1 MKKVIAFLTI
11 ATITTITGC
20 SKVEVS
26 TNIEDFYLQSI
37 IEQTEDISLEDA
49 KKALANF
56 EYEYELQEYSK
67 ELSEE
72 EKKEYEEEFGEPL
85 EMPDMSFSTFSDED
99 SNVEI
104 IINETDKEM
113 VSSSYTKDEE
123 NIKTKIDKSN
133 DVCSLNISGDNVK
146 YIEEIVSKLNLS
158 KNTNEVVG
166 LYFEIVNSMK
176 NNEDITIEDIIE
188 KLDIEYEKRRT
199 LWRKLLYI

>member
-72 EKKEYEEEFGEPL
+72 EKK
-85 EMPDMSFSTFSDED
+85 
-99 SNVEI
+99 
-104 IINETDKEM
+104 
-113 VSSSYTKDEE
+113 
-123 NIKTKIDKSN
+123 
-133 DVCSLNISGDNVK
+133 
-146 YIEEIVSKLNLS
+146 
-158 KNTNEVVG
+158 
-166 LYFEIVNSMK
+166 SMK
-176 NNEDITIEDIIE
+176 EDLGNHLKCLICHLVHLVMKIVM
-188 KLDIEYEKRRT
+188 
-199 LWRKLLYI
+199 